1 MVLTLDNVTA
11 AMSGKRLRDYA
22 PADLT
27 KAGEA
32 VLKKAYILAGRDPQ
46 IFIQADELGKDMAG
60 SFGRLTLAE
69 CELAAKAGVAGEI
82 GSLKTPSY
90 AAIMQWLEA
99 YDKSPM
105 VTDARKILR
114 QRRETPIPVTEAE
127 GLEIMRSLMPRN
139 LKAMWDS
146 VRAEGRMR
154 CLASHAAAQILDWLR
169 DEGVVTVDQDLW
181 RKCVSKARSDTAKRH
196 AFDLSALESGQALI
210 RSIAKRIYLEAWLYG
225 LHQAGRQPMIPAQ
238 VRRIYQ

>member
-11 AMSGKRLRDYA
+11 AMSGKRLRDYD

-127 GLEIMRSLMPRN
+127 GLRREQMYMPECFR
-139 LKAMWDS
+139 ARWEG
-146 VRAEGRMR
+146 VRTTGSFPRH
-154 CLASHAAAQILDWLR
+154 CIPHVSGQIYDWLK
-169 DEGVVTVDQDLW
+169 DEGVLDLPTEI
-181 RKCVSKARSDTAKRH
+181 RRDSLKKARAGLVKGSSLPIGDLEAGERLVISKAKH
-196 AFDLSALESGQALI
+196 LSLEVWMRG
-210 RSIAKRIYLEAWLYG
+210 
-225 LHQAGRQPMIPAQ
+225 MIERGERLNLPQ
-238 VRRIYQ
+238 VRRIY